1 MKEQKATV
9 KQNKDELQKESF
21 EVLLKRLNTNQRL
34 AEEKYLIIRNKLIIF
49 FRTRGYSQT
58 DLELA
63 DKTIDRAAR
72 KLLEQENNQSENS
85 ETQNVLS
92 DSYFLSVAHFVLK
105 EHQRGVKPTVA
116 IEDLPIATNQLAI
129 NNNQEQKL
137 IEYEQTE
144 LTTKCFNECLSNFPI
159 EQKLLIIEYFS
170 VEITKAEQRQF
181 LADKLGININA
192 LRVKAHRLR
201 QDLVKCVE
209 NCVKK
214 AQKL

>member
-1 MKEQKATV
+1 MKDPDTIV
-9 KQNKDELQKESF
+9 KQNKDELQKGSF
-21 EVLLKRLNTNQRL
+21 EILLKRLNADQKL
-34 AEEKYLIIRNKLIIF
+34 AEEKYLTVRNKLIIF

-72 KLLEQENNQSENS
+72 KLSEQENNQSENS

-105 EHQRGVKPTVA
+105 EHQRSIKPTVA
-116 IEDLPIATNQLAI
+116 IEDLPANNQLTATT
-129 NNNQEQKL
+129 NQEQNL
-137 IEYEQTE
+137 IEQEQTN
-144 LTTKCFNECLSNFPI
+144 LTTSCFNDCLANFPI

-170 VEITKAEQRQF
+170 VEMTKAEQRQS

>member
-1 MKEQKATV
+1 VKDQDTLV

-21 EVLLKRLNTNQRL
+21 GVLLKRLNTDQKL
-34 AEEKYLIIRNKLIIF
+34 AEEKYLTIRNKLIIF
-49 FRTRGYSQT
+49 FRTRGFSQM

-72 KLLEQENNQSENS
+72 KLFEQENNQSENS
-85 ETQNVLS
+85 ETQNILS

-116 IEDLPIATNQLAI
+116 IEDLPANNQLI
-129 NNNQEQKL
+129 TNNNQEQNL
-137 IEYEQTE
+137 IEQEQTS
-144 LTTKCFNECLSNFPI
+144 LTTNCFNECLSNFPI

-214 AQKL
+214 AQK

>member
-1 MKEQKATV
+1 MKEQSITI

-21 EVLLKRLNTNQRL
+21 EVLLKRLNSDQKL
-34 AEEKYLIIRNKLIIF
+34 AEEKYLVVRNKLIIF
-49 FRTRGYSQT
+49 FRTRGYSQM
-58 DLELA
+58 DLELT

-72 KLLEQENNQSENS
+72 KLLEQNNSENNEI
-85 ETQNVLS
+85 QNNLS

-105 EHQRGVKPTVA
+105 EHQRSIKPTVA
-116 IEDLPIATNQLAI
+116 IEDLPANNQLTTK
-129 NNNQEQKL
+129 NNQEQNL
-137 IEYEQTE
+137 IEQEQTN
-144 LTTKCFNECLSNFPI
+144 LTTSCFNDCLANFPI

-170 VEITKAEQRQF
+170 VEMTKAEQRQS

-209 NCVKK
+209 NCAKK

>member
-1 MKEQKATV
+1 MKEQIV
-9 KQNKDELQKESF
+9 KQNKDELQRESF
-21 EVLLKRLNTNQRL
+21 EILLKRLNTNQRL
-34 AEEKYLIIRNKLIIF
+34 AEEKYLIIRNKLTIF
-49 FRTRGYSQT
+49 FRTRGFSQM

-72 KLLEQENNQSENS
+72 KLLEQDNLENN

-144 LTTKCFNECLSNFPI
+144 LTTNCFNECLSNFPI

>member
-1 MKEQKATV
+1 MKEQKAIV
-9 KQNKDELQKESF
+9 KQNKDELQRESF
-21 EVLLKRLNTNQRL
+21 EVLLKRLNTDQKL

-49 FRTRGYSQT
+49 FRTRGYSQI

-72 KLLEQENNQSENS
+72 KLSEQENSQLENS

-105 EHQRGVKPTVA
+105 EHQRGTKPTIA
-116 IEDLPIATNQLAI
+116 IEDLPVTNQLTI
-129 NNNQEQKL
+129 NNNQEQNL
-137 IEYEQTE
+137 IEQEETNI
-144 LTTKCFNECLSNFPI
+144 TTACFNECLSNFPV

-170 VEITKAEQRQF
+170 VEMTKAEQRQS

-201 QDLVKCVE
+201 QDLIKCVE

-214 AQKL
+214 ARKL

>member
-9 KQNKDELQKESF
+9 KQNKDELQRESF
-21 EVLLKRLNTNQRL
+21 EVLLKRLNTDQKL

-49 FRTRGYSQT
+49 FRTRGYSQI

-72 KLLEQENNQSENS
+72 KLSEQENSQLENS

-105 EHQRGVKPTVA
+105 EHQRGTKPTIA
-116 IEDLPIATNQLAI
+116 IEDLPVTNQLTI
-129 NNNQEQKL
+129 NNNQEQNL
-137 IEYEQTE
+137 IEQEETNI
-144 LTTKCFNECLSNFPI
+144 TTTCFNECLSNFPV

-170 VEITKAEQRQF
+170 VEMTKAEQRQS

-214 AQKL
+214 ARKL